1 MIVVASTEVP
11 SFHGLSTSM
20 DLVEPDLGDPDASTS
35 PKVQEVNKTSLKL
48 SSSQDTY
55 LSLLE
60 VFETGDLNKTPRA
73 Y

>member
-1 MIVVASTEVP
+1 
-11 SFHGLSTSM
+11 M